1 MFVVRNIRTH
11 EIVETGFASRVAA
24 EAAIIKWVN
33 KDWGHY
39 EAYPAD
45 IA

>member
-11 EIVETGFASRVAA
+11 EIVEAGFATRA
-24 EAAIIKWVN
+24 EAEASVVKWVN

-39 EAYPAD
+39 EAYPED